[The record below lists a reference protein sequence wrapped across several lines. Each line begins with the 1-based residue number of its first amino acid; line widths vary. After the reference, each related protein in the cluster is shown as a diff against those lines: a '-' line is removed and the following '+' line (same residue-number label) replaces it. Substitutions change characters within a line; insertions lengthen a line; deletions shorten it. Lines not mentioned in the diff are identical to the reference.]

1 MARTWLSIRVELIS
15 GHGRIFWPRPG
26 RIFAAARSHT
36 FGQLADAIDTAFAR
50 WDRAHLSQLQF
61 ADGGFIDSEDAVAV
75 RLSALELGE
84 KFLYEFDFGDSWT
97 HLCTVEPR
105 RIDPDVELG
114 IVPQFP
120 LPYWGWGDMPDQYC
134 RRWDNDD
141 GEGPVPP
148 DPGLTDLPPLR
159 PQWGRQSIVAQR
171 RATN

>member
-1 MARTWLSIRVELIS
+1 MVVDS
-15 GHGRIFWPRPG
+15 GGVDQRSRPDFWPRPG

-105 RIDPDVELG
+105 RVDPTTATMG
-114 IVPQFP
+114 TPKH
-120 LPYWGWGDMPDQYC
+120 C
-134 RRWDNDD
+134 RAKAGNQLVDCASAH
-141 GEGPVPP
+141 E
-148 DPGLTDLPPLR
+148 
-159 PQWGRQSIVAQR
+159 A
-171 RATN
+171 